1 MAINYD
7 AGGGNMGQ
15 LYTNLQNA
23 LSNKGAADNRKEA
36 RDIDR
41 KGLFGTGIKQ
51 SHLTD
56 LSNLAIRGAQLG
68 DARMGQKMDRATKS
82 FDRRMAADE
91 RRLKTLQQRW
101 KTADPESRAQIM
113 GEMEGVEMGMSEK
126 RNSFEDY
133 MGKYQEKGLWGT
145 SFGGDD
151 VGYRTE
157 GESKWSQAV
166 KQKLTSGDTPGGGS
180 GDGGFT
186 TSNFGGGR
194 QMGIGG
200 NESNAPGGLPPMS
213 DFGRSDSQPGTD
225 QEFRGGSNIGE
236 GNEPNEYEEKFG
248 EPPGMMNL
256 GGIEAKDQ
264 TSPSMTPHRR
274 FPSYMEQFPKKKDNL
289 VGISNKFTGDTPKRD
304 NYRRAL
310 PDALAQ
316 AGLSTEE
323 LAARDAEEK
332 QELLKD
338 KYLVDT
344 KKQEYKNLTDK
355 TLAKR
360 KSNLITE
367 ALRETD
373 WK

>member
-1 MAINYD
+1 MAVNYD
-7 AGGGNMGQ
+7 AGRGNIGQ

-23 LSNKGAADNRKEA
+23 VASKGEAENRQKA
-36 RDIDR
+36 REIDR
-41 KGLFGTGIKQ
+41 KGLFGTGIRQ
-51 SHLTD
+51 SD
-56 LSNLAIRGAQLG
+56 IQDFGNLAIRGAALG
-68 DARMGQKMDRATKS
+68 DARMGKKMDRATKS
-82 FDRRMAADE
+82 FDRRMGADE

-145 SFGGDD
+145 KFGGDD

-166 KQKLTSGDTPGGGS
+166 KEKLTPGGGS
-180 GDGGFT
+180 GPKEFT
-186 TSNFGGGR
+186 DARDLG
-194 QMGIGG
+194 
-200 NESNAPGGLPPMS
+200 
-213 DFGRSDSQPGTD
+213 DFDRSPSQPGTD
-225 QEFRGGSNIGE
+225 QKFRGGSDIGE
-236 GNEPNEYEEKFG
+236 NAPNEYEEKFG
-248 EPPGMMNL
+248 EGGPPDQYSSYPQGREYENIDQAGGGMMNL
-256 GGIEAKDQ
+256 GGPQ
-264 TSPSMTPHRR
+264 QPSGDRVDR
-274 FPSYMEQFPKKKDNL
+274 YDSYGSKKKDNL
-289 VGISNKFTGDTPKRD
+289 VGISNKFTGDAPKRD

-310 PDALAQ
+310 HDALPQ

-323 LAARDAEEK
+323 LAARDAAEK

-344 KKQEYKNLTDK
+344 KKQEYKNQTDK

-360 KSNLITE
+360 RNNLITE